1 MMFQGEFNN
10 TVDPKGRA
18 SIPTAFREALK
29 DTGDEGALVVTKA
42 DGGLAAYPASVWQQI
57 CERVMALPPG
67 PRREAN
73 LRTRIAPAR
82 ECCFDRQ
89 GRIQIPQSLREY
101 ADLDKDIVVVGMIE
115 KIEIWNQQRHAAA
128 TGESEA
134 LLRDDAQG
142 QADLG
147 F

>member
-1 MMFQGEFNN
+1 MFYGEFNN
-10 TVDPKGRA
+10 TVDLKGRA
-18 SIPTAFREALK
+18 SIPATFRDALRQSA
-29 DTGDEGALVVTKA
+29 GDESLVVTKA
-42 DGGLAAYPASVWQQI
+42 DGGLTAYPLSVWKKI
-57 CERVMALPPG
+57 CENVLALPPG
-67 PRREAN
+67 PKREAN
-73 LRTRIAPAR
+73 LRTRVAPAR
-82 ECCFDRQ
+82 ECRFDRQ

-101 ADLDKDIVVVGMIE
+101 AALEKDIVVVGMIE